1 MLPNVDYV
9 LEPHIFDDQEHCP
22 HADGHFGLINCFQWP
37 QKYDKDYVFAICI
50 PQKDTVLSPEIVRY
64 TLTAD
69 DFIIPTG
76 SKFAV
81 GMLQEAKVKAFE
93 ELLQHLRNHLH
104 HLRS

>member
-1 MLPNVDYV
+1 MGNNVAKRR
-9 LEPHIFDDQEHCP
+9 LHPGAPHDDPC
-22 HADGHFGLINCFQWP
+22 ADAHSGLIDCFQWP

-50 PQKDTVLSPEIVRY
+50 PQKDTILSPEIMWY

-81 GMLQEAKVKAFE
+81 GMLREAKVKAFE
-93 ELLQHLRNHLH
+93 ELLQHLCNCLH
-104 HLRS
+104 HLQS